1 MKNIFAD
8 PSNFK
13 RGPRYS
19 KYNITYI
26 NMTIELNTFARKSQN
41 LYVILCGGD
50 RENFCAGERRDI
62 STRLCMVLSDR
73 SWQREKH
80 MSSYIRIDHVPARR
94 GWSAE
99 RARVVR
105 VIYYY
110 VVVVVVVVVVV
121 SALAIS
127 RQVQFLPFFYPAAVT
142 F

>member
-1 MKNIFAD
+1 
-8 PSNFK
+8 
-13 RGPRYS
+13 
-19 KYNITYI
+19 
-26 NMTIELNTFARKSQN
+26 
-41 LYVILCGGD
+41 
-50 RENFCAGERRDI
+50 
-62 STRLCMVLSDR
+62 
-73 SWQREKH
+73 

-110 VVVVVVVVVVV
+110 YVVVVVVVVVVV

-127 RQVQFLPFFYPAAVT
+127 RQVQFLPFFSPAAVT